1 MDLSVDGS
9 NRGGME
15 LDCQGGQSAGL
26 ERSISGGFWNGSV
39 DAPDVTFRPQDG
51 IGGWGIRG
59 QVIIPGCLSRRVC
72 GANGG

>member
-26 ERSISGGFWNGSV
+26 ERSISGGFWNGSLM
-39 DAPDVTFRPQDG
+39 PPT
-51 IGGWGIRG
+51 
-59 QVIIPGCLSRRVC
+59 
-72 GANGG
+72 